1 MFKPEPD
8 HDALVARL
16 TSLERRQRLLQLLAG
31 AGALLVPA
39 ALAAFA
45 AEDPDIVQA
54 RRVELIDLKGETR
67 ATLAADTAGVNLT
80 LFDQRGRFT
89 AAIRLN
95 GDPRLTV
102 LDQAGREVAGIGA
115 PRVQHLVE

>member
-1 MFKPEPD
+1 MFRPEPD
-8 HDALVARL
+8 RGALVARP
-16 TSLERRQRLLQLLAG
+16 TSLERRQRLLQPLAV
-31 AGALLVPA
+31 ALLVPA

-45 AEDPDIVQA
+45 AGNPDIVQA

-80 LFDQRGRFT
+80 LFDKRGRIT